1 MTTTTSFLQNYPDY
15 YNSTEECILFTKNY
29 NKLQSNDRYKNFYQ
43 VNFTAGDIEQFEKYR
58 FNKNNESKINTENIC
73 IKNNLFIENELFTKW
88 YKYKNLNAL
97 STINTFK
104 YIFKKFK
111 KGIFIKI
118 VNNQLKVFL
127 PFSNV
132 NFVNEWSSNIK
143 IDTSSYK
150 DIYDFFNYIC
160 KLEGYTFNKNNINN
174 FINSWYSNNCL
185 IRYEYPI
192 NETDTNVSCFKNMLE
207 ELCKNR
213 IVPDIELFINKR
225 DFPII
230 TKNGYEPYYHLW
242 DSYEKPLVS
251 NNYDNY
257 VPILSMSSSE
267 DFSDILIPTY
277 DDWIRLQSKENIYF
291 PRASQEYN
299 YVFDMKWENKKSIA
313 VFRGSSTGSGVTIE
327 TNQRLKLVSIGN
339 NIQNKKYLDVGITKW
354 NIRPKKLINNPYLQ
368 TIDID
373 SLPFKLSEK
382 LNPKQQSEYKYIIHV
397 DGHVSALRLSYELSM
412 NSVLLIV
419 DSKWKMWFSK
429 LLVPYKHYIP
439 IKEDLSDIINII
451 KWCQNNDAK
460 CKKIAKNAKEF
471 YNKYLQKKGIFDYLQ
486 KLFIDLKKDI
496 GNYRYNDIKPFEIQ
510 LINECNNLFENEEE
524 HVKFIFHDNIDIV
537 NNYKKLLSKKNN
549 KINFYPYTKKNI
561 KNIYSIPDTN
571 RTYGLL
577 KGINY
582 IVNIMLSKN
591 SFETDTTHKSIIFE
605 NKNGIVKNY
614 KLDNFLFSVKTSS
627 HNDKIKEHIHEAY
640 IGINCINN
648 LVKEIPNFVYIFG
661 IYKTENSYNVITEYI
676 KGKTLKEYI
685 KSEDFNFRDCL
696 LIILQLC
703 AALQYAQKVCGFVHY
718 DLTPWNIIIKYLKEP
733 IYVDYMVCYNKVIRI
748 KTHIVPVIIDYGKS
762 HVFHENKHYG
772 FINMYK
778 FSTSNDVL
786 SLLITIIYQ
795 IITDKRL
802 SKNDFSNLL
811 NLANFISDTSFYNRT
826 FKNSKEIRNFFY
838 NSKKYSNLVFSNKYE
853 LETVTPLDLFDYI
866 MKFNYSFPVEYVLT
880 YNSVMNKDCPNQIF
894 DYILSNNT
902 KSRLNTFLDTFDCI
916 SNIDIKESINKL
928 IPEYKNKDIYFI
940 YLLKELEYNMYS
952 VYNNMLYFLKKENIN
967 IDKYKNKLVKAVKN
981 IRKNSIA
988 FNNIEDIELNIL
1000 NFKTENYTEDIF
1012 LFPEKVKEQITKNEK
1027 IDTESII
1034 SIINFKNVI
1043 EKLVLIDN
1051 DKIIKENKYK
1061 NLLEINHIVIN
1072 NNLSNL
1078 ETLKFISEKILFF

>member
-58 FNKNNESKINTENIC
+58 YNKNNESEINTENIC
-73 IKNNLFIENELFTKW
+73 MKNNLFIENELFTKW

-143 IDTSSYK
+143 IDTSYK
-150 DIYDFFNYIC
+150 DIYDFFNHIC

-213 IVPDIELFINKR
+213 TVPDIELFINKR

-277 DDWIRLQSKENIYF
+277 DDWIRIQSKENIHF
-291 PRASQEYN
+291 PRSSQEYN
-299 YVFDMKWENKKSIA
+299 YVFDIKWENKKSIA

-327 TNQRLKLVSIGN
+327 TNQRLKLVSMGN

-397 DGHVSALRLSYELSM
+397 EGHVSALRLSYELSM

-524 HVKFIFHDNIDIV
+524 HVKFIFRDNIDIV

-549 KINFYPYTKKNI
+549 KINFYPYTKKNT

-591 SFETDTTHKSIIFE
+591 SFETDTTYKSIIFE

-614 KLDNFLFSVKTSS
+614 KLDNFLFSVKKSN

-648 LVKEIPNFVYIFG
+648 LVKEIPNFIYIFG
-661 IYKTENSYNVITEYI
+661 IYKTEKSYNVITEYI

-703 AALQYAQKVCGFVHY
+703 TALQYAQKACGFVHY
-718 DLTPWNIIIKYLKEP
+718 DLTPWNIIIKHLKEP
-733 IYVDYMVCYNKVIRI
+733 IYVDYMISYNKVIRI

-762 HVFHENKHYG
+762 HVFYENKHYG
-772 FINMYK
+772 FVNMYK

-811 NLANFISDTSFYNRT
+811 NLANFISNTSFYNGT
-826 FKNSKEIRNFFY
+826 FKNSKDIRNFFY

-853 LETVTPLDLFDYI
+853 LERVTPLDLFDYI
-866 MKFNYSFPVEYVLT
+866 MKFNYSFPIEYVST
-880 YNSVMNKDCPNQIF
+880 YNSIMNKDCPNQIF
-894 DYILSNNT
+894 EYILSNNT
-902 KSRLNTFLDTFDCI
+902 KSRLNTFLNIFDHI
-916 SNIDIKESINKL
+916 SNIDIKESFYKL
-928 IPEYKNKDIYFI
+928 ISEYKNKDIYFI
-940 YLLKELEYNMYS
+940 CLLKELEYNMYS

-981 IRKNSIA
+981 IRKNYIDC
-988 FNNIEDIELNIL
+988 NNVEDIELNIL

-1012 LFPEKVKEQITKNEK
+1012 LFPEKVKEQISKNEK
-1027 IDTESII
+1027 IDTDIII
-1034 SIINFKNVI
+1034 SIINLKNVI

-1061 NLLEINHIVIN
+1061 NLLEINYIDIN